1 MPIFSEGVGYGL
13 IIGLGALFAVGMSFI
28 SLMLSRLMSEVQ
40 DSEMYMTAKH
50 SVKVGLVASAV
61 VSSWTIAATLL
72 SSTTGRWADLNS
84 VSPAEY
90 LGTYLF
96 TQRNLLTLRLF
107 VVTEGYLYG
116 VSGPYWYGAGASVQI
131 FLFAIAAI
139 ELKRKAPTAHTFL
152 EVVRARYGPSAHIVL
167 MCYSLFFQVFTSVN
181 LLVGGSTLYATV
193 TGMSADAA
201 CFLLPLGVVIYTLFG
216 GIKATFLT
224 DWVGNEYLFRLF
236 LFSVCGTQHE
246 SCC

>member
-72 SSTTGRWADLNS
+72 SSTTGS
-84 VSPAEY
+84 VSPAGY
-90 LGTYLF
+90 PPAKI
-96 TQRNLLTLRLF
+96 LTSI
-107 VVTEGYLYG
+107 VCVTEGYLYG

-139 ELKRKAPTAHTFL
+139 ELKRKAPLAHTFL

-167 MCYSLFFQVFTSVN
+167 MCYSLFFQIFTSVN

-201 CFLLPLGVVIYTLFG
+201 CFLLPLGVIIYTLFG

-224 DWVGNEYLFRLF
+224 DWV
-236 LFSVCGTQHE
+236 FSPNPTYIT
-246 SCC
+246 